1 MDITDEATRDVGFG
15 MGVTFGDYDD
25 DGMQDIYVTNMY
37 SKAGQRISAVMG
49 SEERIVSSARGNS
62 LLRNTGT
69 GYELLAGA
77 TVEAADFG
85 WGGTFFD
92 PNNDGRLDLYAPAGY
107 VTMPAEVARPGDS

>member
-1 MDITDEATRDVGFG
+1 
-15 MGVTFGDYDD
+15 
-25 DGMQDIYVTNMY
+25 
-37 SKAGQRISAVMG
+37 MG
-49 SEERIVSSARGNS
+49 SEERIGSAARGNS